1 MLEDPGLLQSVLVAV
16 YSWPDGW
23 LQSSGKPKGI
33 KLLPAIGQLWI
44 RQAAKVL
51 LVPPSLS
58 NIDTG
63 NLLHSSDAKLNDS
76 SLSY

>member
-1 MLEDPGLLQSVLVAV
+1 MAGLVGRVP
-16 YSWPDGW
+16 PDGW
-23 LQSSGKPKGI
+23 LRSSRKPMGVS
-33 KLLPAIGQLWI
+33 LPPVIGQF
-44 RQAAKVL
+44 RFQPAAKVL

-63 NLLHSSDAKLNDS
+63 NLLHSLDAELNDS

>member
-1 MLEDPGLLQSVLVAV
+1 MVQP
-16 YSWPDGW
+16 
-23 LQSSGKPKGI
+23 SGKLMGVKSP
-33 KLLPAIGQLWI
+33 LVMGQFQF
-44 RQAAKVL
+44 RQATKVL

-63 NLLHSSDAKLNDS
+63 NLLHSSEAKLNDS

>member
-1 MLEDPGLLQSVLVAV
+1 MECVLGRAV
-16 YSWPDGW
+16 SSRPDGW
-23 LQSSGKPKGI
+23 LQSSGKPKGM
-33 KLLPAIGQLWI
+33 KLPPAVGQF
-44 RQAAKVL
+44 RFPQAAKVL

>member
-1 MLEDPGLLQSVLVAV
+1 MS
-16 YSWPDGW
+16 
-23 LQSSGKPKGI
+23 
-33 KLLPAIGQLWI
+33 LPPVIGQF
-44 RQAAKVL
+44 RFQPAAKVL

-63 NLLHSSDAKLNDS
+63 NLLHSLDAELNDS

>member
-1 MLEDPGLLQSVLVAV
+1 MERPVGVHSL
-16 YSWPDGW
+16 PDGW
-23 LQSSGKPKGI
+23 LQSSGKPTGVSWR
-33 KLLPAIGQLWI
+33 PVIGQLELQ
-44 RQAAKVL
+44 QAAKVL

-63 NLLHSSDAKLNDS
+63 NLLHSLDAELNDS